1 VASLRSSALD
11 AYRRRPGLL
20 TLTAGFAVVVV
31 AAFLEAI
38 NFDNGWLLFED
49 VTCGVAPTVA
59 VVAVAI
65 AAVRGQRSNQAL
77 RLALTASLGLVAVGQ
92 VVADVPDITGKSIG
106 ALAAISDISY
116 VAGAIV
122 GAITLMGVLYRQL
135 DRPARRTVI
144 LDGLILIAAAMTLVL
159 AFWMRESDTAA
170 DKVASLVADPT
181 ASLFVPLASAA
192 FFASA
197 AAALVA
203 AMSLRIQPS
212 RGGVWALAAG
222 VVLLAIA
229 WEGWIMR
236 FLAQRPDGI
245 ELMDFL
251 FPAGALLVA
260 YGGIT
265 WTVARGGGARYERIA
280 RSISDWLPIA
290 AIVDC
295 AVLDV
300 MPRSRPLAIDPI
312 AIGTCCVV
320 ILAVIRLRVLQDRE
334 REVSRRLT
342 SEMSERAATTVSL
355 ARLEAAPTIE
365 ATALRVC
372 LEALRIDGIDSVV
385 LYAFSPNGV
394 VPMAQEGSIC
404 RPVTVGE
411 PIPERSG
418 RELMEHVEFGL
429 WLDSWV
435 GRTPRDD
442 FERATIESGLKIEAL
457 APLFWNDA
465 PIGVLSLG
473 AIKDNPARP
482 MSDRLA
488 TLTEFSVMSAAVL
501 GPMLAERWQR
511 DIQQNVVRRIIA
523 SQSFM
528 PVFQPIVNLETRE
541 FVGFEALTRFD
552 DGSRPDQRFMD
563 ADKVGM
569 MVPLE
574 TACLNLQVEQAVQ
587 LPVGSFLSLN
597 VSPSLAMRIMP
608 VLDVVAAADRSVVL
622 EITEHAEIDDYT
634 KLTDAL
640 SQVRSHAMLAVDDA
654 GAGYAGLHHIL
665 ELRPQYV
672 KLDISLVRN
681 IDSDPARQAMVTGM
695 AHFARS
701 VGCAL
706 IAEGIETERELAVL
720 KQLNIEFGQG
730 YYLARPEPIAFWAV
744 KSRPIPARAKR
755 SRKAA

>member
-1 VASLRSSALD
+1 M
-11 AYRRRPGLL
+11 
-20 TLTAGFAVVVV
+20 TLTAGFAVVLVG
-31 AAFLEAI
+31 ASLEAI
-38 NFDNGWLLFED
+38 NYANAWLLFED
-49 VTCGVAPTVA
+49 VTCAVAPTVA
-59 VVAVAI
+59 AVAVAI

-77 RLALTASLGLVAVGQ
+77 RLALTVSLGLVAVGQ

-106 ALAAISDISY
+106 ALAAISDVAY

-122 GAITLMGVLYRQL
+122 GVITLMSVLYRQL
-135 DRPARRTVI
+135 DRSARRTVM
-144 LDGLILIAAAMTLVL
+144 LDGLILVASAMTIVL

-170 DKVASLVADPT
+170 DKVASLVTDPT
-181 ASLFVPLASAA
+181 TSLLVPLASAA

-212 RGGVWALAAG
+212 RGGVWAVAVG

-245 ELMDFL
+245 EPMDFI
-251 FPAGALLVA
+251 FPAGSLLA
-260 YGGIT
+260 GYGGIT
-265 WTVARGGGARYERIA
+265 WTVARGGGLRYERIA
-280 RSISDWLPIA
+280 RGISDWLPIA
-290 AIVDC
+290 AIVAC

-320 ILAVIRLRVLQDRE
+320 LLAVVRLRILQDRE

-365 ATALRVC
+365 ATARRVC

-411 PIPERSG
+411 PIPELSG

-442 FERATIESGLKIEAL
+442 YERATIESGLKVEAL

-473 AIKDNPARP
+473 ANGYNPARP

-511 DIQQNVVRRIIA
+511 DVQQDEVRRLIA
-523 SQSFM
+523 SQSFT
-528 PVFQPIVNLETRE
+528 PVFQPIVSLDTRE
-541 FVGFEALTRFD
+541 FVGFEALTRFA
-552 DGSRPDQRFMD
+552 DGSRPDQRFME

-608 VLDVVAAADRSVVL
+608 VLDVVAAADRPVVL

-640 SQVRSHAMLAVDDA
+640 AQVRSHAMLAVDDA

-695 AHFARS
+695 AHFAQS

-706 IAEGIETERELAVL
+706 IAEGIETATELAVL

-730 YYLARPEPIAFWAV
+730 FYLARPEPIAYWAARSKPSV
-744 KSRPIPARAKR
+744 ARARR
-755 SRKAA
+755 SGKAA